1 MSLSV
6 EGQNLSANKIWCW
19 PDPSNLRAILHQGTK
34 FPPNNVT
41 RGGVMMS
48 YTISRWRLRWLNTS
62 YGFVLVDVTDFER
75 SICTREA
82 NFMEI
87 GPPAA
92 KIMIS
97 SILKMAAAVA
107 QYYFRFRIS
116 WRYSLLK
123 VKSCPQTKFGRHTL
137 THGCWKNKRPP
148 YWNSTSGFDF
158 DDLTAIDVPSLHQTA
173 DFRPHRTT
181 TVEIW
186 RHVSFQDG
194 GRQPC
199 CKYNMAL
206 G

>member
-1 MSLSV
+1 
-6 EGQNLSANKIWCW
+6 
-19 PDPSNLRAILHQGTK
+19 
-34 FPPNNVT
+34 
-41 RGGVMMS
+41 MMS

-148 YWNSTSGFDF
+148 YWNYTSDF
-158 DDLTAIDVPSLHQTA
+158 DLDHFAVIGVSFCIRLPNFLQIGTSAA
-173 DFRPHRTT
+173 
-181 TVEIW
+181 EIW
-186 RHVSFQDG
+186 RHIDFQDG
-194 GRQPC
+194 RRQPC
-199 CKYNMAL
+199 CICFGVMTDHPRSAFRGLNSVLKSLDRRITNNTYFWRYCDV
-206 G
+206 